1 MTLVSYTVS
10 PEQFALV
17 QLSSVAHGQGH
28 IPRQTTQDLMSF
40 AGRAPNK
47 SFVSRNQGVVD
58 QRTKEM
64 EAKLRLKY
72 HNRRIDAIVAHMDV
86 QMQKL
91 LGTQDPAKGELY
103 DKFAERREM
112 YLSKRF

>member
-1 MTLVSYTVS
+1 MTSVSYTVS

-17 QLSSVAHGQGH
+17 QLPSAAHGQGH
-28 IPRQTTQDLMSF
+28 IPRQTTQDLLSF
-40 AGRAPNK
+40 ADRAPNK

-58 QRTKEM
+58 QRTKDM

-72 HNRRIDAIVAHMDV
+72 HNRRIDAIVARIDV

-91 LGTQDPAKGELY
+91 LETQDPTKEELY

>member
-1 MTLVSYTVS
+1 
-10 PEQFALV
+10 
-17 QLSSVAHGQGH
+17 
-28 IPRQTTQDLMSF
+28 
-40 AGRAPNK
+40 
-47 SFVSRNQGVVD
+47 
-58 QRTKEM
+58 M